1 MIFLSKQTPLG
12 TGRHRKCYTHPDNAR
27 RCIKVIYNRNHG
39 GDKEIR
45 RELNYY
51 AHLSRY
57 LTDWSAIP
65 RYYGTVENRLRHR
78 LCLRHDYR
86 FQRRALYYPDRVR
99 RAMSL

>member
-1 MIFLSKQTPLG
+1 MILLSKQTPLG
-12 TGRHRKCYTHPDNAR
+12 AGRHRKCYTHPDNAR
-27 RCIKVIYNRNHG
+27 RCIKVIYNRDHG

-45 RELNYY
+45 RELSYY

-65 RYYGTVENRLRHR
+65 RYYGTVETDCGTGYVYDN
-78 LCLRHDYR
+78 DYR

>member
-45 RELNYY
+45 RELNTMRICP
-51 AHLSRY
+51 A
-57 LTDWSAIP
+57 T
-65 RYYGTVENRLRHR
+65 
-78 LCLRHDYR
+78 
-86 FQRRALYYPDRVR
+86 
-99 RAMSL
+99 